1 MKKFN
6 SVRPAKRWCAVR
18 AAQLV
23 WCQGY
28 PGLSRR
34 VVEEGGGGV
43 SYVQINEG
51 MDGLMKSE
59 STLLLPYHSP
69 LFTKNGFII
78 TRRYWL
84 WFALCD
90 ALNFQC
96 FVFPRALARK
106 NVPYHQPPMFETE
119 DYFCQSKNVRFW
131 IFPTNE
137 VINHLSKY
145 LASDITTLFQPAEKS
160 TKNQSF
166 QQEITKAPQQKAKKK
181 TNHPVPTIT
190 SDLHWKNW
198 KLRFS
203 LDTESGFKDV
213 VFVTSAY
220 GLGETVVG
228 GTVNPDEWW
237 LVSVEWRWW
246 WFPEQFVIL
255 LMDKILHH
263 LGWLKPYK

>member
-1 MKKFN
+1 MYRSLEKTNKQSALKKHIRFIFCFGHYVLGCSESSEKNQALSMKKFN

-18 AAQLV
+18 PAQLV

-106 NVPYHQPPMFETE
+106 NVPYHQPPRLKLK
-119 DYFCQSKNVRFW
+119 S
-131 IFPTNE
+131 IF
-137 VINHLSKY
+137 
-145 LASDITTLFQPAEKS
+145 ASPK
-160 TKNQSF
+160 
-166 QQEITKAPQQKAKKK
+166 
-181 TNHPVPTIT
+181 
-190 SDLHWKNW
+190 
-198 KLRFS
+198 
-203 LDTESGFKDV
+203 
-213 VFVTSAY
+213 
-220 GLGETVVG
+220 
-228 GTVNPDEWW
+228 
-237 LVSVEWRWW
+237 
-246 WFPEQFVIL
+246 
-255 LMDKILHH
+255 M
-263 LGWLKPYK
+263 